1 MNKLNNRLRW
11 GIIGGFLGGLIAVIG
26 FGIFTI
32 LGSPPSD
39 SSLISVIFFMI
50 PRVVIGAIVAM
61 IIGPIL
67 TTRFTKNK
75 PEQNRF

>member
-1 MNKLNNRLRW
+1 MSFNKLNSRLKW
-11 GIIGGFLGGLIAVIG
+11 GIIGGFLGGLIAIIG

-39 SSLISVIFFMI
+39 TNLISVILFVI
-50 PRVVIGAIVAM
+50 PRVILGSIVAM

-67 TTRFTKNK
+67 VKNK
-75 PEQNRF
+75 SKSR